1 MSQNSCFINVFGPAA
16 AGPSGGVRRGGGARS
31 PAWGLGLGL
40 LLAALAAPRVARA
53 DPFADGRRHYEAG
66 LAAVQQGDLELAL
79 AEFRTSFD
87 INPSWGAMKNAGA
100 LLERLGRPSEALAAY
115 QRALGLAP
123 VEKLASIQGRIDALQ
138 AAAQAPPPMPVAPVA
153 TGEACAPGSVDPAAV
168 ARLESLAQELS
179 ALSSALAA
187 GSPAP
192 EGEATAEVGD
202 EGPPPASAEDE
213 ALEGAYQ
220 RLVYTASRTAQSPL
234 DSPST
239 IAVLTADDIRMSGAT
254 NVPDLLRRVA
264 GVDVM
269 QLSAAQPDLAVRG
282 FNRELSNKVL
292 VLIDG
297 RSIYQDMLATPFW
310 GTLPISMRDIER
322 VEVIRGPASA
332 VYGANAV
339 TGVVNIITR
348 TPGAGDSEAYVE
360 AGRPGYLQA
369 GAAVTGQS
377 GANTYRF
384 SAGGQRTGR
393 WARAAS
399 PGQQTAVSSAVDDQN
414 VSLDVVRAY
423 GRIDRRLNNTA
434 LLGLSGGYAEG
445 FQEFYAIGALGDF
458 ALPFRS
464 SFGRV
469 DASFGKVH
477 LWSFYNGF
485 KGQASPWLQPVGGR
499 DLSTDVQTH
508 TWDAEAETAADFETG
523 EIAHKLSAGA
533 GYRYKWVAWG
543 YLEGGGDE
551 PITEHHA
558 RVFLS
563 DQATYGPVSL
573 AGSLRLDRHP
583 LVPLNKTLS
592 PRVALITRV
601 APKTAL
607 RLGTGTAFR
616 APSQMESYLDL
627 NQPVGTDGVFVSTRG
642 DRNLLPERIFTVE
655 GGLHDESLPWM
666 QADVAAYWNRVTDLI
681 YLQDIEAALVPF
693 DPVEAGFSA
702 GQTSFG
708 NLDPVYSAVGLELDT
723 RFFPTDGLDLY
734 ANATLQRVTEA
745 QDNVEQVDLET
756 SALKVNLGASYRTP
770 WRLDLSS
777 HLQLRSD
784 QTWKL
789 RDYDGE
795 TGELITTEA
804 PVSPPAILVCRAGLR
819 LLEDESLEVAASAWN
834 VGALLSGAGSQEHPK
849 GQPVGGWLMGSASYR
864 F

>member
-1 MSQNSCFINVFGPAA
+1 MGNRTA
-16 AGPSGGVRRGGGARS
+16 RRGGRLPS
-31 PAWGLGLGL
+31 VGLALLVGL
-40 LLAALAAPRVARA
+40 ALGAAPRAARA

-66 LAAVQQGDLELAL
+66 LSAVQQGDLELAL
-79 AEFRTSFD
+79 SEFRTSYE

-100 LLERLGRPSEALAAY
+100 LLERMGRPAEAVEAY
-115 QRALGLAP
+115 RRSLDLAP
-123 VEKLASIQGRIDALQ
+123 VEKLASIQARIDALV
-138 AAAQAPPPMPVAPVA
+138 AAAQPVA
-153 TGEACAPGSVDPAAV
+153 TAAPSGPGAGEACGPSAVDPAAV
-168 ARLESLAQELS
+168 ARLEALGRELQ
-179 ALSSALAA
+179 ALTGAIAA
-187 GSPAP
+187 GAPAATAPP
-192 EGEATAEVGD
+192 EGGAAGAVG
-202 EGPPPASAEDE
+202 PAARVEPAAAVSAD
-213 ALEGAYQ
+213 ALLEGAYQ
-220 RLVYTASRTAQSPL
+220 RLVYSASRTAQSPL

-310 GTLPISMRDIER
+310 GTLPISIRDIER

-348 TPGAGDSEAYVE
+348 TPGSGSNEAFVE
-360 AGRPGYLQA
+360 AGRPGYVQA
-369 GAAVTGQS
+369 GAAVSGKA

-399 PGQQTAVSSAVDDQN
+399 PGDQTAVSSAVDDQN

-423 GRIDRRLNNTA
+423 GRVDRRLDGQS
-434 LLGLSGGYAEG
+434 LLGVSAGYAEG

-485 KGQASPWLQPVGGR
+485 SGKASPWLQPVGGR

-508 TWDAEAETAADFETG
+508 TWDAEAEGAAAVETG
-523 EIAHKLSAGA
+523 AVSHQLNFGA
-533 GYRYKWVAWG
+533 GYRYKWVRWG
-543 YLEGGGDE
+543 YLEGGGE
-551 PITEHHA
+551 APITEHHA
-558 RVFLS
+558 RVFVS
-563 DQATYGPVSL
+563 DQATLGLVAL

-583 LVPLNKTLS
+583 LVPLSETLS
-592 PRVALITRV
+592 PRVALITRL

-607 RLGTGTAFR
+607 RVGTGTAFR

-666 QADVAAYWNRVTDLI
+666 QADLAGYWNRVTDLI
-681 YLQDIEAALVPF
+681 YLQDIVGELVPF
-693 DPVEAGFSA
+693 DPTEAGFSA
-702 GQTSFG
+702 GQTRFG
-708 NLDPVYSAVGLELDT
+708 NLAPVYSAVGVELDT

-745 QDNVEQVDLET
+745 ENDLSQVDQEA
-756 SALKVNLGASYRTP
+756 SAVKVNLGASYRSP
-770 WRLDLSS
+770 WRVDLSS

-789 RDYDGE
+789 RDYDGD

-804 PVSPPAILVCRAGLR
+804 PVSPPAILVCRAGVR
-819 LLEDESLEVAASAWN
+819 LLEDESLELAASAWN
-834 VGALLSGAGSQEHPK
+834 VGALLSGEGSQEHPK

>member
-1 MSQNSCFINVFGPAA
+1 MGLSRARAGGRPAPAGLALVLGLA
-16 AGPSGGVRRGGGARS
+16 AGWAPR
-31 PAWGLGLGL
+31 PAW
-40 LLAALAAPRVARA
+40 A

-66 LAAVQQGDLELAL
+66 LAAVQQGELELAL
-79 AEFRTSFD
+79 AEFRTSFE
-87 INPSWGAMKNAGA
+87 INPSWGAAKNAGA
-100 LLERLGRPSEALAAY
+100 LLERLGRPAEAVEAY
-115 QRALGLAP
+115 RRSLDLAP
-123 VEKLASIQGRIDALQ
+123 VEKLASIQARIDALQ
-138 AAAQAPPPMPVAPVA
+138 AAAAAPPAAAADPGAA
-153 TGEACAPGSVDPAAV
+153 QACGPSAVDPAAL
-168 ARLESLAQELS
+168 ARLEALGRELQ
-179 ALSSALAA
+179 ALSGAISAGAPAPAA
-187 GSPAP
+187 PGGAGATPSPEGAAP
-192 EGEATAEVGD
+192 EGPAGPAAE
-202 EGPPPASAEDE
+202 EQ

-220 RLVYTASRTAQSPL
+220 RLVYSASRTAQSPL

-239 IAVLTADDIRMSGAT
+239 VAVLTAEDIRMSGAT

-348 TPGAGDSEAYVE
+348 TPGAGGNEAYVE

-369 GAAVTGQS
+369 GASVS
-377 GANTYRF
+377 GRAGAHSYRF
-384 SAGGQRTGR
+384 SAGGHRTGR
-393 WARAAS
+393 WARAAA
-399 PGQQTAVSSAVDDQN
+399 PAEQTAVASAVDDQDL
-414 VSLDVVRAY
+414 SLDVVRAY
-423 GRIDRRLNNTA
+423 GRVDRRLEGQG
-434 LLGLSGGYAEG
+434 LLGVSAGYAEG

-485 KGQASPWLQPVGGR
+485 SGEASPWLQPVGGR
-499 DLSTDVQTH
+499 DLATNVQTH
-508 TWDAEAETAADFETG
+508 TWDAEAEAAAELDTG
-523 EIAHKLSAGA
+523 PVSHALNFGA
-533 GYRYKWVAWG
+533 GYRYKWVQWG
-543 YLEGGGDE
+543 YLEGGGE
-551 PITEHHA
+551 APITEHHA

-563 DQATYGPVSL
+563 DQATLGPVAV

-583 LVPLNKTLS
+583 LVPLSKTLS
-592 PRVALITRV
+592 PRAAVITRV

-607 RLGTGTAFR
+607 RIGTGTAFR

-642 DRNLLPERIFTVE
+642 DRGLLPERIFTVE

-666 QADVAAYWNRVTDLI
+666 QADLAAYWNRVTDLI
-681 YLQDIEAALVPF
+681 YLQDIVGELSPF
-693 DPVEAGFSA
+693 DPAEGGFSA
-702 GQTSFG
+702 GQTQFG
-708 NLDPVYSAVGLELDT
+708 NLEPVYSAVGLELDT

-734 ANATLQRVTEA
+734 ANGTLQRVTESEA
-745 QDNVEQVDLET
+745 ALQRVDQET
-756 SALKVNLGASYRTP
+756 SALKVNLGASYRSP
-770 WRLDLSS
+770 WRVDLSG
-777 HLQLRSD
+777 HLQLRSG

-789 RDYDGE
+789 RDYDSE
-795 TGELITTEA
+795 SGELITTEA

-819 LLEDESLEVAASAWN
+819 LLEDEALELAASAWN
-834 VGALLSGAGSQEHPK
+834 VGALLAGEGDPEHPK